1 MHDRV
6 TILGAGESGE
16 GAAKLC
22 RSLGVS
28 CRVTDAGAVKP
39 ERKQRLAA
47 LGVEVEEGGHDRA
60 ALTACDLS
68 LIHI

>member
-1 MHDRV
+1 MYDRV

-22 RSLGVS
+22 RSLGAA
-28 CRVTDAGAVKP
+28 CRVTDAGAVKAD
-39 ERKQRLAA
+39 RKQRLSD

-60 ALTACDLS
+60 ALTA
-68 LIHI
+68 